1 MGGDEKI
8 TLRWSV
14 SGQELSK
21 EIGGRYYQWHFCVGP
36 SPQKNS
42 SKTISLYFTT
52 VIGTALMLVY
62 PLVGLIGRECFVG
75 VTHRR
80 SDDCTL
86 IVIGSESVSEYFVK
100 HSVQNSD
107 SAALV
112 RLSIY
117 TITGT

>member
-1 MGGDEKI
+1 MGGDEKR
-8 TLRWSV
+8 LPYAGPSL
-14 SGQELSK
+14 ELSK

-36 SPQKNS
+36 SPHKNS

-86 IVIGSESVSEYFVK
+86 IVIGSESVSEYFV
-100 HSVQNSD
+100 
-107 SAALV
+107 
-112 RLSIY
+112 
-117 TITGT
+117 